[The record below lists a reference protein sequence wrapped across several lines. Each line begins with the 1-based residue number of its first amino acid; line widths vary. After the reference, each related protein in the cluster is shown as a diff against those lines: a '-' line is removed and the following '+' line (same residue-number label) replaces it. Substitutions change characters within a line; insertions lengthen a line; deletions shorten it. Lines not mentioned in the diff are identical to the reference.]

1 MILNSPRLTIEVILG
16 EEKYSLHCDVVAIFH
31 DIASNVYNPGVQAVN
46 TSGTSAV
53 TAVDSPVTGQTRVI
67 KRITVV
73 NMDTIDHTIYIRL
86 NNTVTGK
93 LYVFALDTLLPGR
106 DLVYTG

>member
-1 MILNSPRLTIEVILG
+1 MILSSPKLLVEVVLG
-16 EEKYSLHCDVVAIFH
+16 EEKFSLHCDVVAIYH
-31 DIASNVYNPGVQAVN
+31 DIASGVYNPGVQAVN

-53 TAVDSPVTGQTRVI
+53 TAIDAPATGQSRVI

-73 NMDTIDHTIYIRL
+73 NMDTIDHTVKLRL

-93 LYVFALDTLLPGR
+93 TYVFALDTLLPGR

>member
-1 MILNSPRLTIEVILG
+1 MILSSPKLLIEVILG
-16 EEKYSLHCDVVAIFH
+16 EEKYAAHCDVVAIFH

-46 TSGTSAV
+46 TSGTTAI
-53 TAVDSPVTGQTRVI
+53 TAVDAPVTGQSRVI

-73 NMDTIDHTIYIRL
+73 NMDTIDHTVKLRL

-93 LYVFALDTLLPGR
+93 LYVFALDTLSPGR